1 MTFEIIGQSVIAGLA
16 TLLGA
21 LIVLITG
28 HLSEKSLA
36 FLLGMAGGVMLSVVI
51 LDLIPSALVYGNA
64 LVASFGFFGGL
75 FLMLILDFIV
85 SLCTSS
91 TSCGSQPAKR
101 KHYLKM
107 GYLIAIG
114 IALHDLP
121 EGIAIA
127 VGYAAEDTL
136 GLLIA
141 LAIGLHNIPEGM
153 ATAAPLTM
161 AGISP
166 LRIILTCF
174 GISFFTP
181 LGALLGIII
190 IAISHNIISFLL
202 ALAGGAMAFIVKN
215 ELLPEA
221 YRKYSYHATL
231 GCLVGA
237 CLIPLLDCMH

>member
-28 HLSEKSLA
+28 HLSEKNLA
-36 FLLGMAGGVMLSVVI
+36 LLLGMAGGVMISVVI
-51 LDLIPSALVYGNA
+51 FDLIPSALVYGNA
-64 LVASFGFFGGL
+64 LVASLGFFCGL
-75 FLMLILDFIV
+75 FFMFILDLTI
-85 SLCTSS
+85 SLCTSCQNGR
-91 TSCGSQPAKR
+91 TQPTKQT
-101 KHYLKM
+101 HFLKM
-107 GYLIAIG
+107 GCLIAIG

-153 ATAAPLTM
+153 ATAAPLSM
-161 AGISP
+161 AGLSP

-174 GISFFTP
+174 CISFFTP
-181 LGALLGIII
+181 LGSLLGILLIT
-190 IAISHNIISFLL
+190 ISHNIISLLL
-202 ALAGGAMAFIVKN
+202 AFAGGAMAFIVKN

-221 YRKYSYHATL
+221 YRKYSCFASL
-231 GCLVGA
+231 GFLIGT
-237 CLIPLLDCMH
+237 CLIPLLDHLH